1 MKIIESHVNTLQRAS
16 TTEKM
21 LDIQV
26 EKMTYSV
33 DEIYLLSS
41 VTLFP
46 CLLAQWTHMQNC
58 QGSMYQTAMVVQ
70 GESNHGL
77 DLIQL
82 IWILPGFIFSASVP
96 ANTTTCGINSPPHF

>member
-26 EKMTYSV
+26 EKMTYLV

-41 VTLFP
+41 VTP
-46 CLLAQWTHMQNC
+46 VLAC
-58 QGSMYQTAMVVQ
+58 SVDPYAK
-70 GESNHGL
+70 
-77 DLIQL
+77 
-82 IWILPGFIFSASVP
+82 LPGVHVP
-96 ANTTTCGINSPPHF
+96 NSHGGTRRE